1 MQQIH
6 EELLSI
12 ADQLKSL
19 SARKS
24 DEKSKIPVAQLEEA
38 AERVGKAWS
47 GSWLGYQAYVYYGD
61 FKQPPP
67 GAHFSMEWGF
77 QKLHTIP
84 CTRGDW
90 REYNPDETEKL
101 IYKLAG
107 NPSIEYAVQLSEK
120 TKKEFEKLK
129 SDVLSILTTSLDDH
143 NDSFLTRLKDDA
155 EQIFALSQSKIIRGM
170 QPSGEFITRDAIALS
185 QGYCVPPHLN
195 ILSLTISI
203 RQVYDASE
211 KLSEISLKAGSHLSR
226 KNTKLKKTE
235 RIGTNVFIG
244 HGRSLIWKDLKDF
257 IQDRLALP
265 WDEFNRVPVAGF
277 TNIARLSEM
286 LDSAAIGFLIM
297 TGEDEQADGKAHA
310 RMNVVH
316 ESGLFQGR
324 LGFSRA
330 IILLE
335 EGCEEFSNI
344 HGLGQIRFPK
354 GNIKASFEEI
364 RQVKEREG
372 IIESNP

>member
-1 MQQIH
+1 MQSIH
-6 EELLSI
+6 EELLKI
-12 ADQLKSL
+12 ADQLKNL

-24 DEKSKIPVAQLEEA
+24 DEKSKTPLAELEKA

-77 QKLHTIP
+77 QELHTIP

-90 REYNPDETEKL
+90 REYNPDQIEKL
-101 IYKLAG
+101 IYELAG
-107 NPSIEYAVQLSEK
+107 NPSIEYAIQLSEK

-155 EQIFALSQSKIIRGM
+155 DKISALSKSQIIRGM
-170 QPSGEFITRDAIALS
+170 QPSGEFFTRDAIALS
-185 QGYCVPPHLN
+185 KGYCVPPHLD
-195 ILSLTISI
+195 ILSLTIGI

-226 KNTKLKKTE
+226 KKAKMKKSE

-286 LDSAAIGFLIM
+286 LDSAAIAFLIM
-297 TGEDEQADGKAHA
+297 TGEDEQTDGKVHA

-335 EGCEEFSNI
+335 DGCEEFSNI

-364 RQVKEREG
+364 RQVIEREG
-372 IIESNP
+372 IIESNI